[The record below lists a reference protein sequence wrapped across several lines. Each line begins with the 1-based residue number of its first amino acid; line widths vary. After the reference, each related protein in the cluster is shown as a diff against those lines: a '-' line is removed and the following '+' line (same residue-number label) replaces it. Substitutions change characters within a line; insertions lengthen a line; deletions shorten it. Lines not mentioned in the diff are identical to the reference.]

1 MLLMANGLATR
12 PAKEPHLNL
21 NLRTEIQGITE
32 GRTEMVESGR
42 KRERDERKVE
52 K

>member
-1 MLLMANGLATR
+1 MLLMANGLATH
-12 PAKEPHLNL
+12 EPHL

-32 GRTEMVESGR
+32 GRTEMVETGR
-42 KRERDERKVE
+42 KWERDERKGE

>member
-12 PAKEPHLNL
+12 PAKEPHL